1 MPPAPAALDLF
12 SGTGGIA
19 YALRGG
25 LAAPVAYCEIDP
37 DATRILQ
44 ANMARGHI
52 PRAPVHPD
60 VCALDPAPLPPIE
73 LVTAGFPCT
82 GFSVAGR
89 HDGFANPASGL
100 FHRVVEL
107 AERLRPPLLFLENTP
122 DIVNR
127 GLDVLVAE
135 LHGRLGYALRW
146 VVIPA
151 YLVGAPQ
158 TRMRWYC
165 LAVRPGYAR
174 AFTLAPTPPFD
185 WTGPAPARMVP
196 VGSSESRAVTKRM
209 RALGNGIVPDAVRLA
224 FLFLVSG
231 GRVRA
236 LDAHDVTV
244 HLQPMDAS
252 LSPVPSRMCPRCGCV
267 DGSSRYGFNYPAPV
281 PPPDFGLRLTPA
293 GSAPATN
300 PSISTKVIEGDLP
313 LRMWSTPRFKNRGAN
328 KTLTFRGAQDL
339 GTQMKFEAGTPVAHR
354 GAGFVASVTFVE
366 WLMGFPRD
374 FTLF

>member
-1 MPPAPAALDLF
+1 M
-12 SGTGGIA
+12 
-19 YALRGG
+19 
-25 LAAPVAYCEIDP
+25 
-37 DATRILQ
+37 
-44 ANMARGHI
+44 
-52 PRAPVHPD
+52 
-60 VCALDPAPLPPIE
+60 
-73 LVTAGFPCT
+73 
-82 GFSVAGR
+82 
-89 HDGFANPASGL
+89 
-100 FHRVVEL
+100 
-107 AERLRPPLLFLENTP
+107 
-122 DIVNR
+122 
-127 GLDVLVAE
+127 
-135 LHGRLGYALRW
+135 
-146 VVIPA
+146 IPA

-165 LAVRPGYAR
+165 LAVRPGYER

-196 VGSSESRAVTKRM
+196 VGSESSVTKRM

-236 LDAHDVTV
+236 LDVHDVTV
-244 HLQPMDAS
+244 HLQPMDVS
-252 LSPVPSRMCPRCGCV
+252 LSPVPARMCPKCGHV
-267 DGSSRYGFNYPAPV
+267 DRDGTRYGFNYPALV

-300 PSISTKVIEGDLP
+300 PSISTKVIDQDVP

-354 GAGFVASVTFVE
+354 GAGFVASVAFVE
-366 WLMGFPRD
+366 WLMGCPQN
-374 FTLF
+374 FTMF